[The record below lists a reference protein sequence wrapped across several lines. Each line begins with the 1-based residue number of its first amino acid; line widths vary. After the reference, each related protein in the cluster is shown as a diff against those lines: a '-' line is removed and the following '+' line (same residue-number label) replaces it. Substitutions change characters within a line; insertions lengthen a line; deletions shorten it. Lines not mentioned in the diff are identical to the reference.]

1 MVQPIDYYGRIAQP
15 DIGQSVLGGLQVGQA
30 LRAQEAQQAQAQQY
44 SADLQAYLANPSA
57 QGAAAMSAKYPDQ
70 RKAFAQAWEIQSKDQ
85 QDSQFRAGTE
95 VYSAVQSGRP
105 DVAAQILDEN
115 IAALEN
121 SGQDPSSLKAIRAQ
135 LQRDPKSTAATIGL
149 TLSALDPEKWSKI
162 ATEQRAAQE
171 APFDLTEKQAKA
183 QKAAVDA
190 KFAEAEAVQDLAKTG
205 WDITKIQ
212 NDIGISR
219 QNSQIAAMNAQ
230 ISRETNDLKRS
241 ELQQKIQDAQ
251 VKRNDTVRAKTA
263 EVESGRSTIDNFLN
277 TADQALQTPAGVVAD
292 AAGTISSRLPTIDQD
307 VADFEEVLKTLSSQ
321 AFLSQVPAMKG
332 LGALTE
338 AEGKKLESSLAN
350 LSLRQSPEKL
360 MSNVKE
366 AQRLMLKARA
376 TLSDKHGIPDITPD
390 TPAVAPGAGEIDA
403 LLQKYGG

>member
-1 MVQPIDYYGRIAQP
+1 LERKWWKSEDFPNP
-15 DIGQSVLGGLQVGQA
+15 TPQA
-30 LRAQEAQQAQAQQY
+30 F
-44 SADLQAYLANPSA
+44 
-57 QGAAAMSAKYPDQ
+57 AALTSKYPQQ
-70 RKAFAQAWEIQSKDQ
+70 REAFKQSWDILSKDQ
-85 QDSQFRAGTE
+85 QDSEFNAGTQ
-95 VYSAVQSGRP
+95 VYSALSQGRP
-105 DVAAQILDEN
+105 DIAAQVIDER
-115 IAALEN
+115 IAAMEN
-121 SGQDPSSLKAIRAQ
+121 SGQDPSVLKSIKDQ
-135 LQRDPKSTAATIGL
+135 VQRNPKGALGVIGL
-149 TLSALDPEKWSKI
+149 SLSSKDPDRWSKI

-171 APFDLTEKQAKA
+171 APFDLTDKQAKA

-212 NDIGISR
+212 NDIGVSR
-219 QNSQIAAMNAQ
+219 LNSQIAAINAQ
-230 ISRETNDLKRS
+230 ISRETNNLKRS
-241 ELQQKIQDAQ
+241 ELEQKVQDAQ
-251 VKRNDTVRAKTA
+251 VKRDDTVRSKTA
-263 EVESGRSTIDNFLN
+263 EVASGRSTIDNFLN

-390 TPAVAPGAGEIDA
+390 TPGVAPGAGEIDA